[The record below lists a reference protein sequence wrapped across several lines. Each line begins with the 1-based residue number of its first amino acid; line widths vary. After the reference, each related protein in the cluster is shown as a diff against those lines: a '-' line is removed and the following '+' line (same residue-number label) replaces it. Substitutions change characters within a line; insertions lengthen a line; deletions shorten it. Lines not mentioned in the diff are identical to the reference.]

1 MVTKVS
7 EFDDDLNRILEE
19 EATRAGEPVNL
30 FVARAAAARL
40 IREYTRRDDPQLP
53 ALLDRIAG
61 QRLDFPDELPLPT
74 QEPIISSVLADP
86 ARLRALYNTGLLDA
100 GPDAGFDRLAD
111 IASKALAAPAAAVS
125 LVDSNRQYLTGL
137 VGVDGE
143 LATTRETP
151 IDRSVCQHAV
161 IAGEPLIVEDARIH
175 PILKDHPAVLDGTLV
190 AYAGIP
196 LIDDSDHAIGT
207 LCVWDSGPRQWSQ
220 GHILILR
227 DLARLVRER
236 IFV

>member
-1 MVTKVS
+1 MVTRVS

-61 QRLDFPDELPLPT
+61 QRLDFPDEVPLRT
-74 QEPIISSVLADP
+74 QEPIINSVLADP

-143 LATTRETP
+143 LAATRETP